1 MLGKS
6 RMKVW
11 MVGGA
16 LLAMSGLAIA
26 AGPGFGRGNN
36 FNCPGGFDQLNL
48 TADQNTKLNVLRE
61 KTWKDTVSLRNQMQT
76 KRLELQTLWT
86 NPNPDKDKILAK
98 QKELNDLRNTLQ
110 AKMTDS
116 RLEARKVLTPEQAAQ
131 VAGRG
136 PGMGMGMG
144 FGGGGMHRGWAAET
158 VTVPASVP
166 AARASVPV
174 EAPAG
179 VLARASAPAA
189 AGYNINFL
197 SFPSSR
203 EVWSNPP
210 YLLSFFMINH

>member
-48 TADQNTKLNVLRE
+48 TADQNTKLNDLRE

-144 FGGGGMHRGWAAET
+144 FGGGGMHRMGRMGRGNCDGSGFG
-158 VTVPASVP
+158 PGG
-166 AARASVPV
+166 
-174 EAPAG
+174 AG
-179 VLARASAPAA
+179 FGPGGGPGRGPGQGFGPGGGRL
-189 AGYNINFL
+189 
-197 SFPSSR
+197 
-203 EVWSNPP
+203 
-210 YLLSFFMINH
+210 